1 LHQKSQIKKDK
12 MKKLLYSLFALTAL
26 AAILFAPQL
35 SSAAATPTS
44 MPPSTPIST
53 IVVPPPPHVG
63 TLTVSLTPLASPGF
77 QVQVLLNGKQ
87 PLFGASVAQLN
98 ATANGRFAMATTD
111 AYGRITFDTI
121 TPLHEVDKIVILTNY
136 CVSIKVQ
143 YSLNGSGVLAVS
155 KSVCHAW

>member
-1 LHQKSQIKKDK
+1 

-35 SSAAATPTS
+35 SSAAASATS

-53 IVVPPPPHVG
+53 IVVPPPPPVATFG
-63 TLTVSLTPLASPGF
+63 VSLTPLATPGF

-87 PLFGASVAQLN
+87 PLFGASVANLT
-98 ATANGRFAMATTD
+98 ATVNGMFSMATTD
-111 AYGRITFDTI
+111 AYGKITFHTI
-121 TPLHEVDKIVILTNY
+121 TPLHEVDTIVRPMNY

-143 YSLNGSGVLAVS
+143 YSLNGSGVQAVS
-155 KSVCHAW
+155 KSACHTW